1 MVSSG
6 SDIRRLWRWTQ
17 AATGG
22 CSEGSMRSYSSLLHR
37 AAEWF
42 QTVQAR
48 HASEMRCRQG
58 CVLCCY
64 GLFDISLPDALHVT
78 LSLSALPAKTRSAA
92 AASAAEIQKK
102 ITKQAPE
109 LKAPYLLK
117 MGDDLLIDRIGAR
130 VPSPRCPFLA
140 PDDTCFIYE
149 HRPLACR
156 IEGIPM
162 VDIHDGLFGDWC
174 ELNFVAG
181 VPSDAQ
187 DDLLRN
193 YYEIQGIER
202 ASTANLSELLLGERQ
217 EAVTVFIPSLI
228 VEYENFWIPL
238 LAKLDPSDLEFR
250 LPGGEA

>member
-1 MVSSG
+1 
-6 SDIRRLWRWTQ
+6 
-17 AATGG
+17 
-22 CSEGSMRSYSSLLHR
+22 MRSYSGLLHGV
-37 AAEWF
+37 AEWS
-42 QTVQAR
+42 QMVQAR
-48 HASEMRCRQG
+48 HASEMQCRRG

-64 GLFDISLPDALHVT
+64 GLFDISLPDALHVA
-78 LSLSALPAKTRSAA
+78 LSLSALPAETRSAVT
-92 AASAAEIQKK
+92 ASAAEIQKK

-117 MGDDLLIDRIGAR
+117 MGDDLLIDRIVTR

-140 PDDTCFIYE
+140 PDDTCLIYE

-156 IEGIPM
+156 MEGIPM

-193 YYEIQGIER
+193 YYELHDIEK
-202 ASTANLSELLLGERQ
+202 STTAKLSELLLGERQ
-217 EAVTVFIPSLI
+217 EVLTVFIPSLI
-228 VEYENFWIPL
+228 VEYENFWAPL
-238 LAKLDPSDLEFR
+238 LAKLDPADLEFR